1 MNGVPYRG
9 NGIANML
16 VNDLFRTN
24 FIADTSGNHTI
35 AFHDVKHLKNV
46 VRFKTGDP
54 SAISAVYGPSDVPI
68 DKAALDDLFSSDFD
82 FKNLLK

>member
-1 MNGVPYRG
+1 MNALHYRG

-35 AFHDVKHLKNV
+35 AFHDVEHLKNV

-54 SAISAVYGPSDVPI
+54 SAIRAVYGPSDVPI

-82 FKNLLK
+82 FS